1 MNANNVETTKV
12 GMVRNVCVRQAS
24 TKSKVFARPVILTLI
39 TMGGIVFVIM
49 GGMGMLT
56 CARDVM
62 KPAVNVKDHMPI
74 NAPDAQ
80 M

>member
-1 MNANNVETTKV
+1 MNADNVERTKA
-12 GMVRNVCVRQAS
+12 GMARNVCARQAS
-24 TKSKVFARPVILTLI
+24 TKSKVFARPAILTPT
-39 TMGGIVFVIM
+39 TMGEIVFVIM

-56 CARDVM
+56 CVRDVM
-62 KPAVNVKDHMPI
+62 RLVVNVKDHMPI